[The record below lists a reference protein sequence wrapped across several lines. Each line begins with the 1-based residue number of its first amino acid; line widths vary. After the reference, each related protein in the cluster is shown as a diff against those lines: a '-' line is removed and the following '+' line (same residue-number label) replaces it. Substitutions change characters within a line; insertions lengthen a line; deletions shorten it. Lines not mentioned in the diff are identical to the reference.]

1 MAGIPAESGEQT
13 MSDLAIRPF
22 NRGLQNLGDGLYAW
36 LQPDGG
42 WGWSNAGLIVDGEES
57 LLVDTLFDLR
67 LTADMLRA
75 MKDAEPLAAN
85 AIGTLVNTHANGD
98 HCNGNELVVGAEII
112 SSEAAAQEM
121 RHETPALMAQYL
133 KAAPDLGEMGEFFL
147 HCFGKFEFDGIA
159 QRYPDTTYAQQ
170 LQRKVGD
177 KAVEL
182 IEVGPAHTGGDTL
195 VYVEQD
201 KTVFTGDI
209 LFIEGHPI
217 MWNGPVANW
226 IAACN
231 RMLAMDLDT
240 VVPGHGPIT
249 DKRGV
254 TAVRDYLQYISDEA
268 RKRYDAGMGLYE
280 AAMDI
285 SLADY
290 SSWGDAERIV
300 VNVSSLYREF
310 SGDDS
315 PAEVAELF
323 SLMGKIY
330 YDKRRK

>member
-1 MAGIPAESGEQT
+1 
-13 MSDLAIRPF
+13 MSKLAIRPYT
-22 NRGLQNLGDGLYAW
+22 RGLHDLGDGLYAW

-67 LTADMLRA
+67 LTADMLTA
-75 MKDAEPLAAN
+75 MKGAEPLAASN
-85 AIGTLVNTHANGD
+85 IGTLVNTHANGD
-98 HCNGNELVVGAEII
+98 HCNGNELVSGAEII
-112 SSEAAAQEM
+112 SSEITAEEM
-121 RHETPALMAQYL
+121 RNETPQLMVEYL
-133 KAAPDLGEMGEFFL
+133 KAAPDLGEMGEYFV
-147 HCFGKFEFDGIA
+147 HCFGDFEFEGIT
-159 QRYPDTTYAQQ
+159 QCYPTTTYQHA

-209 LFIEGHPI
+209 LFIEGHPL
-217 MWNGPVANW
+217 MWNGPVGNW

-231 RMLAMDLDT
+231 RMLAMDLET
-240 VVPGHGPIT
+240 VVPGHGPVT
-249 DKRGV
+249 DKKGV

-268 RKRYDAGMGLYE
+268 RKRFDAGLDLYD

-285 SLADY
+285 SLTDY

-300 VNVSSLYREF
+300 ANVSSLYSEF
-310 SGDDS
+310 SGVNS
-315 PAEVAELF
+315 RAEIADIF
-323 SLMGKIY
+323 ALMTRIY
-330 YDKRRK
+330 NDKRRN

>member
-1 MAGIPAESGEQT
+1 
-13 MSDLAIRPF
+13 MSDLAIRPYS
-22 NRGLQNLGDGLYAW
+22 RGLHDLGDGLYAW

-67 LTADMLRA
+67 LTADMLSA
-75 MKDAEPLAAN
+75 MKKAEPLAAK

-112 SSEAAAQEM
+112 SSEISAQEM
-121 RHETPALMAQYL
+121 RHETPEIMAEFL
-133 KAAPDLGEMGEFFL
+133 KAAPDLGDMGDFFL
-147 HCFGKFEFDGIA
+147 HCFGEFEFEGIT
-159 QRYPDTTYAQQ
+159 QRFPTTTYSHG
-170 LQRKVGD
+170 LHRKVGD
-177 KAVEL
+177 KTIEL

-195 VYVEQD
+195 VYIEQD
-201 KTVFTGDI
+201 KTIFTGDI
-209 LFIEGHPI
+209 LFIEGHPL
-217 MWNGPVANW
+217 MWDGPVGNW

-231 RMLAMDLDT
+231 RILAMDLNT

-268 RKRYDAGMGLYE
+268 RLRYDAGLDLYE

-285 SLADY
+285 SLSDY

-300 VNVSSLYREF
+300 ANVSSLYREF
-310 SGDDS
+310 SGGTATTD
-315 PAEVAELF
+315 VAELF
-323 SLMGKIY
+323 SLMSKIY
-330 YDKRRK
+330 YEKRGK